1 MYHRVCAL
9 ERKVASSNLIPKYCA
24 TAVLSSCSLC
34 RKRATSSG
42 VSFRRDLLI
51 RYLIPCSGAEGDAS
65 WVVSCGH
72 RMTSL
77 HQVWWEYPVETTCEG
92 VTRWSANKDQ

>member
-1 MYHRVCAL
+1 MHHRVCAL
-9 ERKVASSNLIPKYCA
+9 ERMVASSNLIPKYFA

-65 WVVSCGH
+65 WVVSGH
-72 RMTSL
+72 RMT
-77 HQVWWEYPVETTCEG
+77 
-92 VTRWSANKDQ
+92 